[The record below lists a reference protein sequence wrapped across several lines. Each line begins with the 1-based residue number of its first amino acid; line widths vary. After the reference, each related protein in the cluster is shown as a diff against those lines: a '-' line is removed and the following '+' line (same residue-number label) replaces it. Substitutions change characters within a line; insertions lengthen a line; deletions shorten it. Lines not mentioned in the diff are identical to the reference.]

1 MPIPVTL
8 APLRYNESPAVRDP
22 TGEGLLDRSV
32 LPYRVWVPRERILVL
47 GNSQE
52 AEKELNA
59 EAALSDRIP
68 VFRRMSGG
76 GAVLLSPG
84 CLCVGLRFAKR
95 KQLAIQHYF
104 AKGYGL
110 IRTVAG
116 EKLGLELRQQG
127 ISDMACGDRKVA
139 GCALYMPRDFVLYL
153 ASIIIHPDFADMEKY
168 LAHPSKEPD
177 YRGGRLHRDFMT
189 GLASL
194 AETPVAAAEMVP
206 WFEDAIE
213 SSLGEDLDW
222 EHSRR

>member
-8 APLRYNESPAVRDP
+8 APLRYNESPAARDP

-95 KQLAIQHYF
+95 KELAIQDYF

-127 ISDMACGDRKVA
+127 ISDMAC
-139 GCALYMPRDFVLYL
+139 
-153 ASIIIHPDFADMEKY
+153 
-168 LAHPSKEPD
+168 
-177 YRGGRLHRDFMT
+177 
-189 GLASL
+189 
-194 AETPVAAAEMVP
+194 
-206 WFEDAIE
+206 
-213 SSLGEDLDW
+213 
-222 EHSRR
+222 